1 MAALCGLV
9 LFARVYAE
17 FPSIRWKVVEDTRPS
32 DRGSVS
38 IDVPYVA
45 RLAETPGPL
54 VVIARLENPSPND
67 VTINISWNAVNIA
80 STSVGAGQTKRV
92 DLTLPDGQTLRGEDR
107 IRFRGPEGPWRLRYL
122 ELSNLHGMSRGLI
135 TAVIVPSAV
144 RATTAFEWPMVL
156 LITIVL
162 IGLVFVQGPPWANKW
177 GRYIHGGVIAI
188 IATLFAVSLFSAFVS
203 PYQVLLAWD
212 KFWILMAV
220 AFARGLWRALVGLR
234 EVISPRLLG
243 SKAAFDSIVV
253 AVITTGFFIAVM
265 ITRLE
270 QHKGNYS
277 GFLQLD
283 KTFIERSPLLEG
295 RDDVKSTLSFV
306 QGGYDGQFM
315 YMMAFDPFMSTFKD
329 DPRRYFEV
337 VDTPPYRYT
346 RIGYSL
352 LTKLFAWDQPILFP
366 QTMIWLIL
374 AAHFCAAL
382 ALGAIIRH
390 HGGHP
395 AWAMLY
401 AIVPGFLQSL
411 NAGLPESIAAAGL
424 LASTWLILKSRWVF
438 AALVLGATL
447 LVRETS
453 VAFVVMMVLWLWLS
467 KREWRGGFI
476 VGLSIGA
483 LVAWRAFITW
493 RLYPI
498 YGMTTFL
505 FTPGNIGMPFK
516 GFVDLWAVIGR
527 GEYFLD
533 YPPLAVAGRLFPIVL
548 TSALIVSLVLLWKRR
563 DGLSAAAVAASLIA
577 VSLDY
582 ANVLLH
588 VGNAERVSFDVFV
601 LLLASFGMIVSD
613 RRVAAGAAGADSA
626 GAAGAAGVSATR
638 SLRGLRVMLLVFF
651 AATAVYTVYYSFDA
665 PMVRHVLFTPA
676 DALF

>member
-32 DRGSVS
+32 ERGSLA

-45 RLAETPGPL
+45 RLAEAPGPIVL
-54 VVIARLENPSPND
+54 IARLENPSPSD
-67 VTINISWNAVNIA
+67 VTINVSWNATNIA

-107 IRFRGPEGPWRLRYL
+107 LRFRGPDGPWRLQYL
-122 ELSNLHGMSRGLI
+122 EIANLHGSARGL
-135 TAVIVPSAV
+135 VRSVFVPSAARV
-144 RATTAFEWPMVL
+144 DAKFAWPIVL
-156 LITIVL
+156 LITFVL
-162 IGLVFVQGPPWANKW
+162 IGLVWIQGPPWPRKW
-177 GRYIHGGVIAI
+177 QRILHGVVIGAI
-188 IATLFAVSLFSAFVS
+188 AVLFTVSLLSAFVS

-212 KFWILMAV
+212 TFWIFTV
-220 AFARGLWRALVGLR
+220 VVFARGLWRALIGLR
-234 EVISPRLLG
+234 EVIAPRVLG
-243 SKAAFDSIVV
+243 SKAAFDAIVV
-253 AVITTGFFIAVM
+253 ALITTGFFIAVM
-265 ITRLE
+265 STRLNS
-270 QHKGNYS
+270 QYKGNYS

-283 KTFIERSPLLEG
+283 KNFIDRSPLLEG
-295 RDDVKSTLSFV
+295 RDDVKKTLMFV

-315 YMMAFDPFMSTFKD
+315 YMMAYDPFMSAFKD
-329 DPRRYFEV
+329 DPNRYFEV

-352 LTKLFAWDQPILFP
+352 LTKLFAWNQPLWFP
-366 QTMIWLIL
+366 RTMIWLIL
-374 AAHFCAAL
+374 AAHFAAAL
-382 ALGAIIRH
+382 ALGAIVRH

-395 AWAMLY
+395 AWALLY
-401 AIVPGFLQSL
+401 AIIPGFMQSL

-424 LASTWLILKSRWVF
+424 LTGIWLILKSRYAL
-438 AALVLGATL
+438 AALVFGATL

-453 VAFVVMMVLWLWLS
+453 VIVVVMMVLWLWLS

-476 VGLSIGA
+476 VGLAIGA

-493 RLYPI
+493 RLFPI
-498 YGMTTFL
+498 YGTTTFL
-505 FTPGNIGMPFK
+505 FTPGNIGMPFR

-527 GEYFLD
+527 GEYYVD

-548 TSALIVSLVLLWKRR
+548 TAALIVSLVLLWKRR
-563 DGLSAAAVAASLIA
+563 DGLSAAAVGASLLA

-601 LLLASFGMIVSD
+601 LLLANFATIVSD
-613 RRVAAGAAGADSA
+613 RRRRVSDGAVAAGAASA
-626 GAAGAAGVSATR
+626 SGTP
-638 SLRGLRVMLLVFF
+638 SLRGLRMMLLVFF

-665 PMVRHVLFTPA
+665 PMVRHVLLWPTA
-676 DALF
+676 ALF

>member
-1 MAALCGLV
+1 MAVLCGLV

-17 FPSIRWKVVEDTRPS
+17 FSSVRWKVVESTRPS
-32 DRGSVS
+32 DRGSLA
-38 IDVPYVA
+38 IDVPYIE
-45 RLAETPGPL
+45 RLAESQAPI

-67 VTINISWNAVNIA
+67 VTINISWNATNVA

-92 DLTLPDGQTLRGEDR
+92 DLTLPEGQTLRGEDR
-107 IRFRGPEGPWRLRYL
+107 IRFRGPDAPWRLQYL
-122 ELSNLHGMSRGLI
+122 EVSNLHGMSRGLI
-135 TAVIVPSAV
+135 TGVFVPSTA
-144 RATTAFEWPMVL
+144 RANPAFAWPMVL
-156 LITIVL
+156 LITLAL
-162 IGLVFVQGPPWANKW
+162 IGIVFAQGPPWSNKW
-177 GRYIHGGVIAI
+177 LRYAHAVVIGL
-188 IATLFAVSLFSAFVS
+188 IATLFTVSLLSAFVS
-203 PYQVLLAWD
+203 PYQVLLSWD
-212 KFWILMAV
+212 TFWILTLV
-220 AFARGLWRALVGLR
+220 AFSRGLWRALIGVRQVLA
-234 EVISPRLLG
+234 PRLLG
-243 SKAAFDSIVV
+243 SKAAFDAIIV
-253 AVITTGFFIAVM
+253 ALITTGFFTAVM
-265 ITRLE
+265 AARL
-270 QHKGNYS
+270 QQYNGNYS
-277 GFLQLD
+277 RFLQLD
-283 KTFIERSPLLEG
+283 KTFVEKSPLLEG
-295 RDDVKSTLSFV
+295 RDDVKKTLSFV

-315 YMMAFDPFMSTFKD
+315 YMMAFDPFMSAFKD

-352 LTKLFAWDQPILFP
+352 LTKLFAWNEPLRFP

-395 AWAMLY
+395 AWALLY

-424 LASTWLILKSRWVF
+424 LTGIWLILTSRYAF

-516 GFVDLWAVIGR
+516 GIIDLWAVIGR

-533 YPPLAVAGRLFPIVL
+533 YPPLAVAGRLFPILL
-548 TSALIVSLVLLWKRR
+548 TSALIISLVLLWKRR
-563 DGLSAAAVAASLIA
+563 DGLSAAAVVASIIA

-582 ANVLLH
+582 PNVLLH
-588 VGNAERVSFDVFV
+588 IGNAERVSFDVFV
-601 LLLASFGMIVSD
+601 LLLAIFGTIVYD
-613 RRVAAGAAGADSA
+613 RRVPAGADVA
-626 GAAGAAGVSATR
+626 TANARAAGTR
-638 SLRGLRVMLLVFF
+638 SLRGLRVMMLVFF

-665 PMVRHVLFTPA
+665 PMVRHVLFSPTNA
-676 DALF
+676 IF